1 MQIEKEQ
8 LKYMVSGY
16 FSGSL
21 DHQEL
26 AELLDD
32 VAMAQE
38 NPNLD
43 HVLEELMNDFKEEQ
57 GILMDSQK
65 MFDRITNNPMFKVE
79 RSKPRIKNWWR
90 ISAVAAVLL
99 LGLCVFFFSTHLTSM
114 MSSSTV
120 KITRT
125 IAPSSRPML
134 RLADGRMLDLDSTS
148 NGILATQGNTNIIMK
163 DQALHYENDTE
174 TAVAAG
180 IKNTIVIPKGR
191 QYQLVLP
198 DGTKI
203 WLNTATTLT
212 FPVKFDKHIREVAI
226 SGEAYFEVAHAEKW
240 PFVVH
245 TKDQKVEV
253 LGTYFNISTYKD
265 DDFTKTTL
273 VKGRVR
279 VAMPEEL
286 RATDKVLQ
294 PGQQALTF
302 GKDHKIQVSNIDTEE
317 VTSWRNNLFIFNNE
331 EISEV
336 MQKVSRWYDVE
347 VEYRDGMEGKKIG
360 GTIPRF
366 EDLNELLKALQA
378 TGLLHYKMEGGK
390 VIIMR

>member
-21 DHQEL
+21 DQEEL
-26 AELLDD
+26 AELLDH
-32 VAMAQE
+32 VAMAQD
-38 NPNLD
+38 NLNLD
-43 HVLEELMNDFKEEQ
+43 HVLEELMNDFNEDQ
-57 GILMDSQK
+57 GLLIDSEK
-65 MFDRITNNPMFKVE
+65 MFDRITNNPVFKVG
-79 RSKPRIKNWWR
+79 RSKHRIKNWWQ

-99 LGLCVFFFSTHLTSM
+99 LGLCVFFYSSHLTSM
-114 MSSSTV
+114 INSPV
-120 KITRT
+120 AKITRT
-125 IAPSSRPML
+125 TAPSSRPML
-134 RLADGRMLDLDSTS
+134 RLANGRMVDLDSTS
-148 NGILATQGNTNIIMK
+148 NGILATQGNTDIILK
-163 DQALHYENDTE
+163 GEALHYENDE
-174 TAVAAG
+174 EAGVAAG
-180 IKNTIVIPKGR
+180 IKNTIIIPKGR

-212 FPVKFDKHIREVAI
+212 FPVKFDKRKREVEI

-273 VKGRVR
+273 VEGRVR
-279 VAMPEEL
+279 VAMPDEL
-286 RATDKVLQ
+286 RVKDKVLQ

-302 GKDHKIQVSNIDTEE
+302 SKDRKIQVSNIDTEE

-360 GTIPRF
+360 GAIPRF

-390 VIIMR
+390 VIIMQ